1 MERVILLYSNIES
14 IIEGKYMKMHL
25 VFKNVKKINEN
36 EFEIELDWTVTVSFK
51 IKREI
56 LKILEEIAK
65 KQGKTTSDVIRE
77 ALKEEIDEIKHLG
90 SGRVVSFRAKYNEIQ
105 MIDDIAKQKGVSRTD
120 IIHSKLAKYLEKE
133 GIQVGQESLLTFR
146 SH

>member
-1 MERVILLYSNIES
+1 MERVILLYSNIDSKLGVKE
-14 IIEGKYMKMHL
+14 MKMH
-25 VFKNVKKINEN
+25 VSFQNVRKISQT
-36 EFEIELDWTVTVSFK
+36 EFEIELDCTVTVSFK

-56 LKILEEIAK
+56 LNTLEEIAK
-65 KQGKTTSDVIRE
+65 KQGKTTSDIIRE

-105 MIDDIAKQKGVSRTD
+105 IIDDIAKQKGVSRTD

-133 GIQVGQESLLTFR
+133 GVIIG
-146 SH
+146 